1 MAHAGQ
7 LSLITADSLE
17 AWRLADIFI
26 SYSSRDRSKAD
37 ELAKHIALQG
47 YSVWWDRADLQAG
60 DAWRARIDKEIQSA
74 STLVALWSTS
84 AAQSEWVR
92 DEIKRAQDQG
102 IRVLPVL
109 LDNTLPAPEMKNV
122 QQLRYDL
129 AEIVREVRTGPLSS
143 IAEASALASVQLAR
157 PEFVGNIKR
166 NRINMAIQLYLD
178 KQATAGGSHH
188 AKLYAKLRSL
198 LPKEDELRTLQTG
211 RYLNQDNVQRLRHLR
226 SRAEAQD

>member
-1 MAHAGQ
+1 M
-7 LSLITADSLE
+7 
-17 AWRLADIFI
+17 ADIFI